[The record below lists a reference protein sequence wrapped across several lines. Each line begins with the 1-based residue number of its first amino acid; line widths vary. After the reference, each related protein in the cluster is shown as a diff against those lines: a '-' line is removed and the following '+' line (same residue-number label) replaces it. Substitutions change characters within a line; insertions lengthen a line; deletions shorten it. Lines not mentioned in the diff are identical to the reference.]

1 MMFLGK
7 PIEYWVELQ
16 AMVEAMA
23 IPDTIENNIKLLRVA
38 RATEEFYV
46 ILERWSR
53 AYPTDVFPEPPAGQH
68 GKTVDACSAS
78 MGRHVTKKLLE
89 DFGDVKEAL
98 KEVEHL
104 FR

>member
-1 MMFLGK
+1 MSGK
-7 PIEYWVELQ
+7 THWS
-16 AMVEAMA
+16 
-23 IPDTIENNIKLLRVA
+23 DTVKSSMTEDYAKLLRVA
-38 RATEEFYV
+38 RAAEEFYI

-53 AYPTDVFPEPPAGQH
+53 AYPTDIFPEPPAGQH

-98 KEVEHL
+98 KEVKHL
-104 FR
+104 LESE